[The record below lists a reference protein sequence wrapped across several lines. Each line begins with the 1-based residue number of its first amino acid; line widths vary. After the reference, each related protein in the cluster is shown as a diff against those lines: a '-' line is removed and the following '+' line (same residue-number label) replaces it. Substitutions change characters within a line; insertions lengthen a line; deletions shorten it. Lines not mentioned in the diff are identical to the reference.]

1 MVARLDETMSL
12 WDTQSL
18 EDSVGGCHAPEPAER
33 AQPLE
38 VGVLEGDESARSD
51 HSGKHVMVV
60 WEDRNF
66 VDVLVEGGREPYVLL
81 DDLGSLL
88 YDITVVLFKLR
99 ETPLC
104 DREYDY
110 VSYRTYTLRRQLVY

>member
-1 MVARLDETMSL
+1 MVARLDESMSL

-38 VGVLEGDESARSD
+38 VGVLEGDESARSN

-60 WEDRNF
+60 WKDRDF

-88 YDITVVLFKLR
+88 YDITIVLFKLR
-99 ETPLC
+99 ETPL
-104 DREYDY
+104 YDN
-110 VSYRTYTLRRQLVY
+110 VSCRIYTLR